1 MRIPDPA
8 APAHRAVSRMT
19 RRQLAGAML
28 ATAAA
33 AQTPSPAPST
43 PPAELEAARQ
53 QNQRT
58 AETLA
63 KAMVPIETEPAFRFI
78 A

>member
-1 MRIPDPA
+1 MKNLTPSSSRI
-8 APAHRAVSRMT
+8 T

-33 AQTPSPAPST
+33 AQTPPSAPAD
-43 PPAELEAARQ
+43 ELQAARE
-53 QNQRT
+53 QNQHS
-58 AETLA
+58 AEALA
-63 KAMVPIETEPAFRFI
+63 KAEVPMAAEPAFHFT

>member
-1 MRIPDPA
+1 MKSQKQPPSRI
-8 APAHRAVSRMT
+8 T
-19 RRQLAGAML
+19 RRQLAGAIL
-28 ATAAA
+28 TTVASAAA
-33 AQTPSPAPST
+33 AQTPPVPPST
-43 PPAELEAARQ
+43 PAAELQAARE

-63 KAMVPIETEPAFRFI
+63 KAPVPIQAEPAFHFT